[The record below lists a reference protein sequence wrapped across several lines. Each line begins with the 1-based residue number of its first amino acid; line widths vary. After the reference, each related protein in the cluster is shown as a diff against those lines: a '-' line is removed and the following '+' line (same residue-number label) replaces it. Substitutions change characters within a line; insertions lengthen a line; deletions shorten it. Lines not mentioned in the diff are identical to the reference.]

1 MPLMHLGQKTPY
13 SERILGIKQLFESF
27 GPEKLMWGSN
37 SPFQLENGNTYE
49 ASISL
54 VRERLNFISDTDKE

>member
-1 MPLMHLGQKTPY
+1 MHLDQKTPH
-13 SERILGIKQLFESF
+13 SERIPGIKQLFESF

-37 SPFQLENGNTYE
+37 CPYQLKNGNTSE